1 MIQHI
6 LVGYDGS
13 ESSQHALSRAC
24 DLAKVYGA
32 RLTVLTAASDR
43 FVRKD
48 GMVTMAADEDH
59 AREVAEGGAARVRE
73 AGVSQ
78 VDTRTSLEAPA
89 DAIVIAAK
97 DEPTDLVVVGHRG
110 LGALK
115 ELFLGST
122 AKEVVDRLEC
132 SVLVV
137 R

>member
-1 MIQHI
+1 
-6 LVGYDGS
+6 
-13 ESSQHALSRAC
+13 
-24 DLAKVYGA
+24 
-32 RLTVLTAASDR
+32 
-43 FVRKD
+43 
-48 GMVTMAADEDH
+48 MVTMAADEDH